1 MKKSYRTVSSLSMKF
16 MKEPDKDEN
25 GTKIRWVGNIVPRSM
40 RKTHANFFFEKRMT
54 LTCVHRH
61 CRQQRHHIYHNT
73 VKSRCIAYQLA
84 EDDNVWCSLTDKHSH
99 GRVTY
104 MEVNPLATS
113 VRRIETVDSEFI
125 PVEVINSQSLVL
137 DEHKLVRGELSTP
150 PVDA

>member
-16 MKEPDKDEN
+16 TKEPDKDD
-25 GTKIRWVGNIVPRSM
+25 KIRWVGNIVPRSY
-40 RKTHANFFFEKRMT
+40 RKTHSNFFFEKRMT
-54 LTCVHRH
+54 LQCVHRH

-73 VKSRCIAYQLA
+73 VKSRCIAYQLP
-84 EDDNVWCSLTDKHSH
+84 EDVNVWCSLTDKHSH

-104 MEVNPLATS
+104 MEVNPDATS

-125 PVEVINSQSLVL
+125 PVEVINSQSRVL
-137 DEHKLVRGELSTP
+137 DEHKLVGGLCPATP